1 MCILLSWYKGELKY
15 KTENFDNVQ
24 IKKGE
29 VHNYILKFSLTAPM
43 EIKRVN

>member
-29 VHNYILKFSLTAPM
+29 VHKYILKFSLTAPM